1 MDKEKL
7 SYMADIESEH
17 ENMRGIRMEVAIEI
31 LGQMKQPLIQAM
43 ELEKGKENPSA
54 ALLEYWRG
62 RKALL
67 SNLQQN
73 LRIGDVRAIE
83 LIADKSNLIF

>member
-7 SYMADIESEH
+7 SDMADIESEH
-17 ENMRGIRMEVAIEI
+17 ENMPGIRMEVAIEM

-43 ELEKGKENPSA
+43 ELESSKENPSSV
-54 ALLEYWRG
+54 LLEYWRG
-62 RKALL
+62 RKSLL
-67 SNLQQN
+67 TQFQRNI
-73 LRIGDVRAIE
+73 RVGDVDAIK

>member
-1 MDKEKL
+1 MVDF
-7 SYMADIESEH
+7 EH
-17 ENMRGIRMEVAIEI
+17 ENMAGIRLEVAMEL
-31 LGQMKQPLIQAM
+31 LGQMKQPFIQAM

-67 SNLQQN
+67 SHFQQN
-73 LRIGDVRAIE
+73 LRVGDVDAIK
-83 LIADKSNLIF
+83 LIASKSNLIF